1 MLFAL
6 TDVPDPYPCLVYA
19 RASPLNIRG
28 SPDISGDGD
37 VSSYVRQGSRVRAGP
52 LVTARIVSKR
62 SADKHAAQKIAASGK
77 FRERLIALRHVG
89 VHGFGGIQGLP
100 LCNHT
105 VGPV

>member
-6 TDVPDPYPCLVYA
+6 TDIPDPCPCLVYA

-62 SADKHAAQKIAASGK
+62 SADKHAAQEIAASRK
-77 FRERLIALRHVG
+77 FRERLIVLRYVG
-89 VHGFGGIQGLP
+89 IHRLGGIQGLS
-100 LCNHT
+100 LCNQT
-105 VGPV
+105 V